1 MHTVENLVQ
10 KVRNSVI
17 GDRQLISTPYGE
29 RPLIYADY
37 TASGRSLSFIENYI
51 RADVLPFYAN
61 THSESS
67 FCGARMMHLRESA
80 REVIKAAVKG
90 REDDHVIFCGAGATA
105 AIHKWIELL
114 DLDAAKDSELDR
126 PLVLI
131 SLYEHHSNDLPW
143 RELDV
148 DLKVIGLTDE
158 GALDMEAL
166 ERTLAENSDRP
177 IKIGSFSAAS
187 NVTGLKTEVAAV
199 TRLLK
204 RYDALSCW
212 DYAAA
217 APYVQI
223 DMSTG
228 GGLDAVF
235 FSPHK
240 FIGGPGTPG
249 VLVVN
254 GKSVKRKTPTVP
266 GGGTVTF
273 VSDGQRVY
281 SDSLVAREEAG
292 TPDIVGSI
300 RAGLVVKV
308 QQDVGTELIEELE
321 SGFIRRAMDRL
332 ARHPNIKILGSPK
345 EERLSILSFLVRDQ
359 SSNGHYL
366 HHGFVTTLL
375 NDLFGIQAR
384 DGCSCAG
391 RYGHYLLDI
400 DPVQSEALVLAIVN
414 GEHLMRPGWVRVNF
428 NYFIDEATFEYLLGA
443 IELVASFGASL
454 LPEYHFDKE
463 SGSFTHA
470 SDVSPEQPGLQAGA
484 FYSPEYSHEHSQNP
498 VAGEAPRADRLT
510 GYLCDAKTILC
521 NASRETH
528 ELLAAAGNHSS

>member
-1 MHTVENLVQ
+1 MDSLKENVKKNLIK
-10 KVRNSVI
+10 KVRESVI
-17 GDRQLISTPYGE
+17 GERRMVSTPYGE
-29 RPLIYADY
+29 RPLVYADY
-37 TASGRSLSFIENYI
+37 TASGRSLAFIEDYI
-51 RADVLPFYAN
+51 QGEVLPHYAN

-67 FCGARMMHLRESA
+67 YCGAKMTHLRESA
-80 REVIKAAVKG
+80 REVIKAAVRG
-90 REDDHVIFCGAGATA
+90 REDDHVIFCGSGATA
-105 AIHKWIELL
+105 AIHKWIELF
-114 DLDAAKDSELDR
+114 DFDHSGDCEEDK

-158 GALDMEAL
+158 GALDMDEL
-166 ERTLAENSDRP
+166 ENTLDEFSDRR

-187 NVTGLKTEVAAV
+187 NVTGLKTDVAAV
-199 TRLLK
+199 TRVL
-204 RYDALSCW
+204 RRHNALSCW

-223 DMSTG
+223 DMNAG

-254 GKSVKRKTPTVP
+254 GGCVKERIPTVP

-273 VSDGQRVY
+273 VSDDRRVY
-281 SDSLVAREEAG
+281 SEDLVVREEAG

-300 RAGLVVKV
+300 RAGMVMKV
-308 QQDVGTELIEELE
+308 QQDVGAALIEELE
-321 SGFIRRAMDRL
+321 AGFIRRAIKRL
-332 ARHPNIKILGSPK
+332 SQHPNIKILGSLK
-345 EERLSILSFLVRDQ
+345 EDRLSILSFLVRDG
-359 SSNGHYL
+359 SNSQQYL
-366 HHGFVTTLL
+366 HYGFVATLL

-400 DPVQSEALVLAIVN
+400 DHAGSEALETAIAN
-414 GEHLMRPGWVRVNF
+414 GEHRSKPGWVRINF
-428 NYFIDEATFEYLLGA
+428 NYFIDESTFEYLLGA
-443 IELVASFGASL
+443 IELVASHGASL
-454 LPEYHFDKE
+454 LQEYQCDE
-463 SGSFTHA
+463 DSGRFTHA
-470 SDVSPEQPGLQAGA
+470 SGFSLKQPCLQAGE
-484 FYSPEYSHEHSQNP
+484 FYDCGSTERFPKKDS
-498 VAGEAPRADRLT
+498 
-510 GYLCDAKTILC
+510 IL
-521 NASRETH
+521 
-528 ELLAAAGNHSS
+528 